1 MAKYYLS
8 PQAERSLVQI
18 SDYTHQNFGER
29 QRKKYLSM
37 LRQHMRS
44 AAANPSH
51 GRERPEIKLG
61 YYSVQA
67 EKHHIY
73 YRVGN
78 VHIEII
84 DVLHQSMEP
93 RLVLR

>member
-18 SDYTHQNFGER
+18 SDYTLKSFGER
-29 QRKKYLSM
+29 QRKKYLTA
-37 LRQHMRS
+37 LRKQMRA
-44 AAANPSH
+44 AAANPTQ
-51 GRERPEIKLG
+51 GRERNEIKQG
-61 YYSVQA
+61 YYSVPA

-73 YRVGN
+73 YRIGDA
-78 VHIEII
+78 HIEII

-93 RLVLR
+93 SLHL